1 MRIGNLPSLIPREL
15 PGLDDAASALRA
27 GGALGTDRAGGAGAI
42 ATPDAPFA
50 ATGAEKGGF
59 SNILSR
65 AVNEVDGKMQAAK
78 AEQAKVLTGE
88 STNLHQAMISM
99 QEASVAFTLMVEVR
113 NKLVESYQE
122 LMRMQV

>member
-27 GGALGTDRAGGAGAI
+27 GSTPGLAKTETAL
-42 ATPDAPFA
+42 APG
-50 ATGAEKGGF
+50 GAEKGGF
-59 SNILSR
+59 SNLLTR
-65 AVNEVDGKMQAAK
+65 AVSEIDGKMQAAK
-78 AEQAKVLTGE
+78 VEQTKVLTGE
-88 STNLHQAMISM
+88 STNLHQAMIAS

>member
-1 MRIGNLPSLIPREL
+1 MRIGHLPSLIPREL

-27 GGALGTDRAGGAGAI
+27 GSAGSTGLAGGIGKAEAPLSVGGA
-42 ATPDAPFA
+42 DS
-50 ATGAEKGGF
+50 GGF
-59 SNILSR
+59 SNFLTR
-65 AVNEVDGKMQAAK
+65 AVKEVDGKMQTAQ

-88 STNLHQAMISM
+88 STNLHQAMIAS

>member
-1 MRIGNLPSLIPREL
+1 MRIGNIPSLIPREL
-15 PGLDDAASALRA
+15 PGLDDAAGALRA
-27 GGALGTDRAGGAGAI
+27 GGMDRAGS
-42 ATPDAPFA
+42 ATGIGKTDAAVAPFA
-50 ATGAEKGGF
+50 TSGAEKGGF

-65 AVNEVDGKMQAAK
+65 AVQEVDGKMQAAS
-78 AEQAKVLTGE
+78 AEQSKVLTGE